1 VFEVKGAMLYTCDKT
16 LLTQRLVAKM
26 TGYREMILRE
36 TEKETDEKEENK
48 SKEDSK
54 KSKKSKSS

>member
-1 VFEVKGAMLYTCDKT
+1 MLYPCGAN

-26 TGYREMILRE
+26 TGYKEMILRE
-36 TEKETDEKEENK
+36 EEKETDQKEENK

-54 KSKKSKSS
+54 KSKKSKNSKD